1 MKTNLIRIAQDIEAL
16 SRYNAT
22 PGEGLTRFS
31 FTKEDMGAREY
42 IKKEMEKAG
51 LRVYEDG
58 AGTIIGRLEGK
69 NQDAPVIMLGSHFDS
84 VKNGGNFDG
93 NAGVVTALEI
103 SRVLKENKIEL
114 NHPVEFVAIVEEEG
128 GRFGSG
134 LFGSRAMVG
143 KIARE
148 QLELL
153 KDEDG
158 VTIAKAMSDF
168 GLDPDN
174 ILQAVREPEDIKA
187 FLELHIEQ
195 GPVLEHEEKS
205 IGIVQY
211 IVGINQVEVVIEG
224 RADHAGT
231 TPMDMRRDALDAAAG
246 VIYNISGFAG
256 SLKDGTVATVGSITA
271 LPGAANIVPGK
282 VKFTID
288 VRSKDEGSICK
299 VIDFVKSRLEDARRE
314 KEVTYTIDSKLK
326 VSPVEMN
333 EEIIKLYYK
342 NCEALGF
349 SRMNMLS
356 GAGHD
361 AMVMSELTRVGLIFV
376 PSKNGRSHCPEEWT
390 DYEDLQRGIELIYH
404 TLLDLGKEI

>member
-31 FTKEDMGAREY
+31 FTKEDRGAREY

-103 SRVLKENKIEL
+103 SRVLKENKMEL

-134 LFGSRAMVG
+134 LFGSRAMAG
-143 KIARE
+143 KIPRE
-148 QLELL
+148 QLDLL

-174 ILQAVREPEDIKA
+174 ILQAVREPGDIKA

-211 IVGINQVEVVIEG
+211 IVGINQMEVVIEG

-333 EEIIKLYYK
+333 EEIIKLCYK

-390 DYEDLQRGIELIYH
+390 DYEDLQRGIELMYH